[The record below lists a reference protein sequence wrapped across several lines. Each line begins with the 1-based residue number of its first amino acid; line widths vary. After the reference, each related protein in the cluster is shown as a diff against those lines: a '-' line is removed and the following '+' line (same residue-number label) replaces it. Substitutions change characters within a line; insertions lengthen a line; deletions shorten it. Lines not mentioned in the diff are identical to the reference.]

1 MVGQLPFRIDQFEN
15 PGIRDPVA
23 DFARVFGELLAG
35 LDPGGGWCQVFW
47 ARDPRGMRACV
58 DGTETPPWD
67 VVEALVEDHVART
80 APGTEPRQAAAGLR
94 TAYLAALAARDI
106 RPGAAGEL
114 ARRLPGMVRER
125 ERAAA
130 RVADLE
136 RGLAGADGTAAA
148 HLHGHL
154 AWARDDLR
162 RAEARC
168 AELADR
174 LARLEPGEGYGA
186 EGGPGPVGE
195 WDGGGAAVS
204 GRGGVSVP
212 GRGGASVVDRGGAP
226 VPDRVGAPVPD
237 RGGAPVPEW
246 AGGAAPVP
254 PRTGRRPAGAFPS
267 PREAVSSGRAPEP
280 VRDAAPHSS
289 GPRPAPAREPAQDGS
304 VKPAKSAR
312 KRRRSARF
320 AGVDDALVGPG
331 SVLPPSGAPL
341 AAGTTGTREV
351 PTGARFAGSAAHES
365 REASAPD
372 AEGLRRAGEL
382 LGRLD
387 RLRAEGREG
396 EAHMLLVDA
405 AHWPPAHVCAL
416 GARLAADGLAADWST
431 VLWEAAALPLPPL
444 TALAT
449 ALEAAGHQADAARI
463 LRQGVV
469 RPLREVAAAL
479 ADPAV
484 TGVPGAL
491 ERLAES
497 CVTARSAEDLA
508 RIAASAP
515 ATLTAPLLA
524 AAART
529 SEFRHEALTHALR
542 VAGVTGG

>member
-15 PGIRDPVA
+15 SEARDPVA
-23 DFARVFGELLAG
+23 DFARAFGELLAG

-67 VVEALVEDHVART
+67 VVEALVEDHVAR
-80 APGTEPRQAAAGLR
+80 AVPGTAPRQASAGLR
-94 TAYLAALAARDI
+94 TAYLAALSARDA

-136 RGLAGADGTAAA
+136 RGLAGADGSAAA

-162 RAEARC
+162 RAEARS

-174 LARLEPGEGYGA
+174 LARLEPTDEYGA
-186 EGGPGPVGE
+186 AGGPGP
-195 WDGGGAAVS
+195 AAE
-204 GRGGVSVP
+204 RGG
-212 GRGGASVVDRGGAP
+212 GGAP
-226 VPDRVGAPVPD
+226 VRGRAGTPVRGWAGGGAFVPGGAGGGALVPD
-237 RGGAPVPEW
+237 GAGGGVPKSSGSGRRSAGAYVPRGGAVW
-246 AGGAAPVP
+246 D
-254 PRTGRRPAGAFPS
+254 
-267 PREAVSSGRAPEP
+267 GRAAEP
-280 VRDAAPHSS
+280 VRDPTPSS
-289 GPRPAPAREPAQDGS
+289 SAPAPAPGREPAAGGS
-304 VKPAKSAR
+304 VEPVKLR
-312 KRRRSARF
+312 GKRRRSARF
-320 AGVDDALVGPG
+320 AGVDDALVEPG

-341 AAGTTGTREV
+341 ATGAGAREAL
-351 PTGARFAGSAAHES
+351 TGARFAGSTV
-365 REASAPD
+365 REGGEAIAPD
-372 AEGLRRAGEL
+372 AEGARRAGEL
-382 LGRLD
+382 LRLLD

-396 EAHMLLVDA
+396 EAHLLLVDA

-416 GARLAADGLAADWST
+416 GSRLAADGLAADWST

-449 ALEAAGHQADAARI
+449 ALDAAGQHADAARI

-469 RPLREVAAAL
+469 RPLWEVAEAL

-491 ERLAES
+491 DRLAAS
-497 CVTARSAEDLA
+497 CVSARSAEDLA

-515 ATLTAPLLA
+515 GTLTAPLLA
-524 AAART
+524 AAARA
-529 SEFRHEALTHALR
+529 SDLRHDALTHALR

>member
-1 MVGQLPFRIDQFEN
+1 
-15 PGIRDPVA
+15 
-23 DFARVFGELLAG
+23 
-35 LDPGGGWCQVFW
+35 
-47 ARDPRGMRACV
+47 MRACV

-125 ERAAA
+125 ERAAT

-174 LARLEPGEGYGA
+174 LARFEPGEGYGA

-204 GRGGVSVP
+204 GRGGVSAPGRGGVSAP

-254 PRTGRRPAGAFPS
+254 PRTGRRPAGASSS
-267 PREAVSSGRAPEP
+267 PRDAVSSGRAPEP

-365 REASAPD
+365 REVSAPD

-382 LGRLD
+382 LGPLD

-431 VLWEAAALPLPPL
+431 VLWEAAALPLAAPDRARDRAGGGRAPGRRR
-444 TALAT
+444 AHP
-449 ALEAAGHQADAARI
+449 AAGRRTAPPGGR
-463 LRQGVV
+463 RGP
-469 RPLREVAAAL
+469 RR
-479 ADPAV
+479 PAV

-515 ATLTAPLLA
+515 ATLTAPSWP
-524 AAART
+524 R
-529 SEFRHEALTHALR
+529 RP
-542 VAGVTGG
+542 

>member
-15 PGIRDPVA
+15 SEVRDPVA
-23 DFARVFGELLAG
+23 DFARAFGGLLAG
-35 LDPGGGWCQVFW
+35 LDPGAGWCEVFW

-67 VVEALVEDHVART
+67 VVEALVDDHVARA
-80 APGTEPRQAAAGLR
+80 APGTDPRQVAAGLR
-94 TAYLAALAARDI
+94 GAYLAALAARDA
-106 RPGAAGEL
+106 RPGAGAEL
-114 ARRLPGMVRER
+114 ARRLPRMVRER

-130 RVADLE
+130 RVTELE
-136 RGLAGADGTAAA
+136 RGLAAAEGTAAA

-168 AELADR
+168 GELAER
-174 LARLEPGEGYGA
+174 LGRLETPDEYGREAEPYGA
-186 EGGPGPVGE
+186 RRESGSSARAPRGAAASFGPRREPAASYGSPREPGPYGTREPAGPGGI
-195 WDGGGAAVS
+195 
-204 GRGGVSVP
+204 
-212 GRGGASVVDRGGAP
+212 
-226 VPDRVGAPVPD
+226 
-237 RGGAPVPEW
+237 PVPEP
-246 AGGAAPVP
+246 APDL
-254 PRTGRRPAGAFPS
+254 PATDAEPAKPVRS
-267 PREAVSSGRAPEP
+267 PRR
-280 VRDAAPHSS
+280 
-289 GPRPAPAREPAQDGS
+289 
-304 VKPAKSAR
+304 
-312 KRRRSARF
+312 RRRSARF

-341 AAGTTGTREV
+341 AAGPAAREA
-351 PTGARFAGSAAHES
+351 PTGARFAGGAAAEA
-365 REASAPD
+365 REAAAPD

-382 LGRLD
+382 LGLLD
-387 RLRAEGREG
+387 RLRAEEREG

-405 AHWPPAHVCAL
+405 AHWPPAHVLAL
-416 GARLAADGLAADWST
+416 GSRLADDGLAADWST
-431 VLWEAAALPLPPL
+431 VLWEAAALPLPRL

-449 ALEAAGHQADAARI
+449 ALETAGYHADAARI

-484 TGVPGAL
+484 TAVPGAL
-491 ERLAES
+491 DRLADS

-515 ATLTAPLLA
+515 GTLTAPLLA

-529 SEFRHEALTHALR
+529 SDLRHEALTHALR
-542 VAGVTGG
+542 VAGVAGP